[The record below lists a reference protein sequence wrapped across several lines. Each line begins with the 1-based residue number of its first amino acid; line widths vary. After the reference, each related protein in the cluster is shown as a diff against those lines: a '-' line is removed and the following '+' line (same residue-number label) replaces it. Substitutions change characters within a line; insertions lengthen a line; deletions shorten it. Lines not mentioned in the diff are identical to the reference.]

1 MDKRVETAIELMRA
15 NGRHCLSVADL
26 ARIVGLSPWHFT
38 HLFKTETSK
47 SPKEYLKEVRMQKAQ
62 EMLTR
67 TLLNPK
73 EVVYALGLNDRS
85 HFSREFKRLHGLT
98 PKEFIVQRR
107 TYLEIRPSVINQ
119 TANPATEQQ

>member
-15 NGRHCLSVADL
+15 NGRYCFSVAEL

-38 HLFKTETSK
+38 HLFRTETCK

-62 EMLTR
+62 EMFTR

-73 EVVYALGLNDRS
+73 EVLYALGLNDRS

-98 PKEFIVQRR
+98 PKEFIVRR
-107 TYLEIRPSVINQ
+107 RGYLTKPTPGDQSENKSGH
-119 TANPATEQQ
+119 